1 MNREQL
7 EIYAH
12 RVLEEIERE
21 REERNFF
28 QLERDKIRTYWEI
41 TRHQL
46 DEAQATVRNKEREK
60 EELSEKH
67 EAELKLYK
75 QKVKHLMYEHQTDLS
90 ETKAEHMVALKMA
103 QDDYTLQENELIKDK
118 RELKKMQKEQD
129 LAHLNEIKTLKLKYA
144 EEIDKLVK
152 QFENE
157 AIELEQKY
165 EHKLT
170 SQYEALTL
178 KHRME
183 MTEVEER
190 KNTQITNL
198 IKNHEVAFAEM
209 KAYYNDITLNNLS
222 LIKSMKEQ
230 MDEMRNNE
238 ERMKKQ
244 VRELIIE
251 NKKYSGNVKSYEESL
266 ATLTGQLANY
276 EKDKQSLANI
286 KKRLATTA
294 KDLENLRWENEVLE
308 VRFEKVNKNVMFF

>member
-1 MNREQL
+1 
-7 EIYAH
+7 
-12 RVLEEIERE
+12 
-21 REERNFF
+21 
-28 QLERDKIRTYWEI
+28 
-41 TRHQL
+41 
-46 DEAQATVRNKEREK
+46 
-60 EELSEKH
+60 
-67 EAELKLYK
+67 
-75 QKVKHLMYEHQTDLS
+75 MYEHQTDLS

-276 EKDKQSLANI
+276 EKDKQSLAVSIYNI
-286 KKRLATTA
+286 FSYIDYFLFKTLIS
-294 KDLENLRWENEVLE
+294 EY
-308 VRFEKVNKNVMFF
+308 